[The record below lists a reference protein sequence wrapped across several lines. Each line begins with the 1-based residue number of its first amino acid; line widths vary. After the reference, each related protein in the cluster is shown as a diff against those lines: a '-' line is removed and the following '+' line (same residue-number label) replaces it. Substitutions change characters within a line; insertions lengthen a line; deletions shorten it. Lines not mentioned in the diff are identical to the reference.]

1 MRVDVGPAPTVPG
14 IELQLVSGVPGAYK
28 SLSEHQFVSLPPVG
42 GSVPAVLDSCFTT
55 YASHDPP
62 YALTVRPLAG
72 AAPLWQRNFTDVV
85 ATQIDLRDPRI
96 LSYSSVSSGR
106 VVLNAHEIVVLRT
119 CWQEGM
125 VSRPFLNYKSGSKWI
140 KLTQGNLFAGDYSCG
155 KNFPN
160 LVTYEFRVPA
170 VGTGSGKKTGRLE
183 FREWCSGSGCE
194 TDKWTA
200 RVR

>member
-1 MRVDVGPAPTVPG
+1 VKRRSLAILVAIVAFIPMSTPATASEVATMDAFGTTITWNSPVFAPTGNRPCVSLVMRVDVGPAPTVPG

-96 LSYSSVSSGR
+96 LSHSSVSSGR

-125 VSRPFLNYKSGSKWI
+125 VSPVPFS
-140 KLTQGNLFAGDYSCG
+140 
-155 KNFPN
+155 
-160 LVTYEFRVPA
+160 
-170 VGTGSGKKTGRLE
+170 TGPSVSTVLG
-183 FREWCSGSGCE
+183 
-194 TDKWTA
+194 
-200 RVR
+200 